1 MMLVKIEEEN
11 QFKKNILNNAL
22 DNTDIVALKEYKN
35 KKKINQQVNGLAEEI
50 NNMKSDISEIK
61 SLLIQL
67 VNSNSTEK

>member
-1 MMLVKIEEEN
+1 MLVKIEEEN

-22 DNTDIVALKEYKN
+22 VNTDIVALKEYKN